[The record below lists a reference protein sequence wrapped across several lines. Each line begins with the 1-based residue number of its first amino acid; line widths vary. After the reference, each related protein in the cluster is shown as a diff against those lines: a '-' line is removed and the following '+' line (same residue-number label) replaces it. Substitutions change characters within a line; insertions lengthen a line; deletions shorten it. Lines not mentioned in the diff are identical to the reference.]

1 MKFCACTRP
10 QQSSPVLAKISA
22 NIYDFTT
29 ERHDIPYAHFNK
41 KELESSFYDFQ
52 CYLKEIPI
60 STPAPFLL
68 LFQSNLFVIALE
80 IG

>member
-10 QQSSPVLAKISA
+10 QQQQSSPVLAKISA

-41 KELESSFYDFQ
+41 KEG
-52 CYLKEIPI
+52 K
-60 STPAPFLL
+60 FLL
-68 LFQSNLFVIALE
+68 
-80 IG
+80 